1 MNNYDDFFKKATNFE
16 PYDFQKKFACSIEL
30 PDIINI
36 PTGLGKTECII
47 IGWLWRKSSEDRS
60 QYNTN
65 TPRRLIY
72 SLPMRTLVEQVYD
85 KVNGWIQKLDLK
97 NEFILVKIIGGE
109 ADEDWDVYP
118 EKNVII
124 IGTQDMLLSRA
135 LNRGYGMSRFRWPV
149 QFGFLN
155 NDSLWVFDEIQLMGN
170 AIKTTVQLDAF
181 RNIFGVS
188 KRTKSIWMSATTNK
202 EWLVTVDSPSVADKI
217 ALGLSEVDLDNK
229 HISSLIKANKKI
241 QIREF
246 EPDKVNETAKE
257 IIKNHKEGTRTFA
270 IFNTVKKARDISNA
284 IERMKPGIPIIL
296 IHSQFRD
303 EDRKKN
309 LNRLLT
315 EKNSIVVSTQ
325 VIEAGVDVS
334 CRMLFTEL
342 APWHSLIQRF
352 GRCNRYAE
360 FDDAEITVLY
370 ENYEDPKYT
379 KNADKDSRER
389 EKNALPYEYKDLEE
403 SLKNL
408 KGINQGFVSIE
419 TLPDITFKI
428 NNLSHVIRKKD
439 IIELFDTT
447 RDISGNDTDISVYVR
462 DRNESNVQVFWRDIG
477 EKTQGTISM
486 EDFPVKEE
494 LCSAPVSDIKELVR
508 KKNSLWEKDWY
519 DGGWIKIRQPERVIP
534 GKTIMI
540 PSDQGYY
547 SNYGWDLSS
556 KEKVKPI
563 EHKHIVMDT
572 SDAEDPYSE
581 GNWKSIDQHSDEV
594 VNKAKEILLK
604 LSLSE
609 IEEEYIL
616 KGSRWHDS
624 GKAHPAFQVKIRQE
638 CVSKNGMT
646 LVAKAPKSAWFAPN
660 EFEGTHLKNYRKYF
674 RHELV
679 SGLLA
684 LNNGESDIVA
694 YLATSHH
701 GKVRVSIRSMPN
713 ETIPDDSSIRFA
725 RGLWDGDVV
734 PAVNLGGGIIVPS
747 TKLDLDLMEIGG
759 GTTGKSWISR
769 VTKLYN
775 DANIGIFRLSYYE
788 GIIRSA
794 DRRASGG
801 IE

>member
-1 MNNYDDFFKKATNFE
+1 MNDFDNFFKKATNFE
-16 PYDFQKKFACSIEL
+16 PYDFQRKFACDIEL

-36 PTGLGKTECII
+36 PTGLGKTECMI
-47 IGWLWRKSSEDRS
+47 IGWLWRKSSENRLQS
-60 QYNTN
+60 NTN

-85 KVNGWIQKLDLK
+85 KVNGWIQKLDLR

-109 ADEDWDVYP
+109 ADDDWDVYP

-155 NDSLWVFDEIQLMGN
+155 NDSLWVFDEIQLMGS
-170 AIKTTVQLDAF
+170 AIKTSVQLDAF
-181 RNIFGVS
+181 RTIFGVS
-188 KRTKSIWMSATTNK
+188 KRAKTIWMSATTNK
-202 EWLVTVDSPSVADKI
+202 EWLVTVDSPSVTEKTT
-217 ALGLSEVDLDNK
+217 LGLSEVDLDNK

-241 QIREF
+241 QIRRF
-246 EPDKVNETAKE
+246 EPEKVNETAKE
-257 IIKNHKEGTRTFA
+257 IIKNHREGTKTFA
-270 IFNTVKKARDISNA
+270 IFNTVKKATDISNA

-370 ENYEDPKYT
+370 ENYD
-379 KNADKDSRER
+379 DLKDSREK
-389 EKNALPYEYKDLEE
+389 EKKALPYEYKDLEE

-419 TLPDITFKI
+419 TLPDITFKV
-428 NNLSHVIRKKD
+428 NNLNHVIRKKD
-439 IIELFDTT
+439 IVELFDTT

-462 DRNESNVQVFWRDIG
+462 DRNESNVQVFWRDMEG
-477 EKTQGTISM
+477 KTQGTINM

-494 LCSAPVSDIKELVR
+494 LCSAPVSDIKDLVR
-508 KKNSLWEKDWY
+508 KKISLWEKDWY
-519 DGGWIKIRQPERVIP
+519 DGGWVKIRQPERVIP

-563 EHKHIVMDT
+563 EHKHIVIDT

-594 VNKAKEILLK
+594 VNKAKQILFK

-609 IEEEYIL
+609 TEEEYIL

-624 GKAHPAFQVKIRQE
+624 GKAHPAFQAKIRQE
-638 CVSKNGMT
+638 CITKDGIT
-646 LVAKAPKSAWFAPN
+646 LAAKAPKSAWFAPN

-684 LNNGESDIVA
+684 LNNGEPDIVA

-713 ETIPDDSSIRFA
+713 ETIPDDSSNRFA

-734 PAVNLGGGIIVPS
+734 PSVNLGGGIIVPS
-747 TKLDLDLMEIGG
+747 TKLNLDLMEIGG

>member
-1 MNNYDDFFKKATNFE
+1 MTDFNDFFKNATNFE
-16 PYDFQKKFACSIEL
+16 PYDFQRKFACDIEL

-47 IGWLWRKSSEDRS
+47 IGWLWRKTSEKKS
-60 QYNTN
+60 QSNTN

-85 KVNGWIQKLDLK
+85 KVNGWIQKLDLQD
-97 NEFILVKIIGGE
+97 EFILVKIIGGE

-118 EKNVII
+118 EKNVIM

-170 AIKTTVQLDAF
+170 AITTTVQLDAF
-181 RNIFGVS
+181 RTIFGVS
-188 KRTKSIWMSATTNK
+188 KKTKTIWMSATTNK
-202 EWLVTVDSPSVADKI
+202 EWLVTVDSSPVAEKRI
-217 ALGLSEVDLDNK
+217 LGLSEVDLDNK

-257 IIKNHKEGTRTFA
+257 IIKSHKEGTRTFA

-284 IERMKPGIPIIL
+284 IERMKPGVPIIL

-303 EDRKKN
+303 EDRKKRIN
-309 LNRLLT
+309 LLLT

-334 CRMLFTEL
+334 CRILFTEL

-370 ENYEDPKYT
+370 ENYDGSKHT
-379 KNADKDSRER
+379 KSENKDSGVKV
-389 EKNALPYEYKDLEE
+389 KNALPYEYKDLEE
-403 SLKNL
+403 SLKIL
-408 KGINQGFVSIE
+408 KGIDQSFVSIE
-419 TLPDITFKI
+419 SLPDVTFKI

-439 IIELFDTT
+439 FVELFDTT

-477 EKTQGTISM
+477 EKTQGTLNM
-486 EDFPVKEE
+486 EDFPAREE
-494 LCSAPVSDIKELVR
+494 LCSAPVSDIRELVR
-508 KKNSLWEKDWY
+508 KKVSLWEKDWY
-519 DGGWIKIRQPERVIP
+519 DGGWVRIRQPERVIP

-540 PSDQGYY
+540 SSDQGYY

-563 EHKHIVMDT
+563 EHKPIVIDT
-572 SDAEDPYSE
+572 SDGEDPYSE
-581 GNWKSIDQHSDEV
+581 GNWKSIEQHTDEV
-594 VNKAKEILLK
+594 VNKAKEVLSK
-604 LSLSE
+604 LSLTE
-609 IEEEYIL
+609 KEEEYIL

-624 GKAHPAFQVKIRQE
+624 GKAHPAFQAKIRQE
-638 CVSKNGMT
+638 CVTKDGIT
-646 LVAKAPKSAWFAPN
+646 LAAKAPKSAWFAPN
-660 EFEGTHLKNYRKYF
+660 ELEGTHLKNYRKYF
-674 RHELV
+674 RHELA

-684 LNNGESDIVA
+684 LNYGEPDIVA

-713 ETIPDDSSIRFA
+713 ETIPDGSSIRFA

-734 PAVNLGGGIIVPS
+734 PPVSLGGGINVPS
-747 TKLDLDLMEIGG
+747 TTLSLDLMEIGG

-775 DANIGIFRLSYYE
+775 DADIGIFRLSYYE

>member
-1 MNNYDDFFKKATNFE
+1 MTDFNNFFKNATNFE
-16 PYDFQKKFACSIEL
+16 PYDFQRKFACDIEL

-47 IGWLWRKSSEDRS
+47 IGWLWRKTSEKKS
-60 QYNTN
+60 QSNTN

-85 KVNGWIQKLDLK
+85 KVNGWIQKLDLQ

-118 EKNVII
+118 EKNVIM

-149 QFGFLN
+149 QFGLLN

-181 RNIFGVS
+181 RTIFGVS
-188 KRTKSIWMSATTNK
+188 KKTKTIWMSATTNK
-202 EWLVTVDSPSVADKI
+202 EWLVTVDSSPVAEKRI
-217 ALGLSEVDLDNK
+217 LGLSEVDLDNK

-257 IIKNHKEGTRTFA
+257 IIKSHKEGTRTFA

-284 IERMKPGIPIIL
+284 IERMKPGVPIIL

-303 EDRKKN
+303 EDRKKRIN
-309 LNRLLT
+309 LLLT
-315 EKNSIVVSTQ
+315 EKSSIVVSTQ

-334 CRMLFTEL
+334 CRILFTEL

-370 ENYEDPKYT
+370 ENYDGSKHT
-379 KNADKDSRER
+379 KSEIKDSGV
-389 EKNALPYEYKDLEE
+389 KVKSALPYESKDLEE
-403 SLKNL
+403 SLKIL
-408 KGINQGFVSIE
+408 KGIDQSFASIE
-419 TLPDITFKI
+419 SLPDVTFKI

-439 IIELFDTT
+439 FVELFDST

-477 EKTQGTISM
+477 EKTQGTLNM
-486 EDFPVKEE
+486 EDFPAREE
-494 LCSAPVSDIKELVR
+494 LCSAPVSDIRELVR
-508 KKNSLWEKDWY
+508 KKVSLWEKDWY
-519 DGGWIKIRQPERVIP
+519 DGGWVKIRQPERVIP

-540 PSDQGYY
+540 SSDQGYY

-563 EHKHIVMDT
+563 EHKPIVIDT
-572 SDAEDPYSE
+572 SDGEDPYSE
-581 GNWKSIDQHSDEV
+581 GNWKSIEQHTDEV
-594 VNKAKEILLK
+594 VNKAKEVLSK

-609 IEEEYIL
+609 KEEEYIL

-624 GKAHPAFQVKIRQE
+624 GKAHPAFQAKIRQE
-638 CVSKNGMT
+638 CVTKDGIT
-646 LVAKAPKSAWFAPN
+646 LAAKAPKSAWFAPN

-674 RHELV
+674 RHELA

-684 LNNGESDIVA
+684 LNYGEPDIVA

-734 PAVNLGGGIIVPS
+734 PPVSLGGGINVPS
-747 TKLDLDLMEIGG
+747 TTLSLDLMEIGG

-775 DANIGIFRLSYYE
+775 DADIGIFRLSYYE